1 MKGLGSALTAKEGA
15 MSLRYAILGVLDG
28 RPMTGYELGAFFEA
42 SANWVWN
49 AKLSQI
55 YPLLNSMADE
65 GVISR
70 EDEATGRRHSTR
82 YDITTAGH
90 EELREWLNTAHPLQ
104 AVRDSA
110 FLQALFLEL
119 LDADD
124 VEAVLDS
131 LIAQHEE
138 RIASWREHQR
148 QLLEGA
154 TQLIRERMQTRPA
167 HQHDRMRMMKAL
179 VFSGLVRQS
188 EAAISWARDMQV
200 ASRLNDGFGPDE
212 NG

>member
-1 MKGLGSALTAKEGA
+1 

-42 SANWVWN
+42 SAHWVWN

-70 EDEATGRRHSTR
+70 EGEATGRRQSTR
-82 YDITTAGH
+82 YAITTAGH
-90 EELREWLNTAHPLQ
+90 QELLDWLSTAHPLQ
-104 AVRDSA
+104 AVRDGG
-110 FLQALFLEL
+110 FLQGLFLEL
-119 LDADD
+119 LDAEA
-124 VEAVLDS
+124 VEAVLDAF
-131 LIAQHEE
+131 IAHHEE

-148 QLLEGA
+148 QLLDGE
-154 TQLIRERMQTRPA
+154 TQLIRERMQARPA

-188 EAAISWARDMQV
+188 EAAISWARDMQA
-200 ASRLNDGFGPDE
+200 ASLLNDGRGRGQLSCE
-212 NG
+212 

>member
-1 MKGLGSALTAKEGA
+1 

-28 RPMTGYELGAFFEA
+28 RPMTGYELGAFFEV

-82 YDITTAGH
+82 YAITADGH
-90 EELREWLNTAHPLQ
+90 HELRDWLATQHPLQ
-104 AVRDSA
+104 AVRDGA
-110 FLQALFLEL
+110 FLQGLFLEL
-119 LDADD
+119 LDADEVD
-124 VEAVLDS
+124 EVLDAF
-131 LIAQHEE
+131 IAQHEA
-138 RIASWREHQR
+138 RISAWREHQR
-148 QLLEGA
+148 QLLDGE
-154 TQLIRERMQTRPA
+154 TQLIRERMQARPA
-167 HQHDRMRMMKAL
+167 VQHDRMRMMKAL

-188 EAAISWARDMQV
+188 EAAISWARDMQI
-200 ASRLNDGFGPDE
+200 AARLNDGLGPEDLAPYQ
-212 NG
+212 

>member
-1 MKGLGSALTAKEGA
+1 
-15 MSLRYAILGVLDG
+15 MSLRMAILGVLDG

-70 EDEATGRRHSTR
+70 EEEATGRRHSTR
-82 YDITTAGH
+82 YDITEEGK
-90 EELREWLNTAHPLQ
+90 EELRDWLAAEHPLQ

-110 FLQALFLEL
+110 FLQGLFLEL
-119 LDADD
+119 LDAHE
-124 VEAVLDS
+124 VEAVLDAF
-131 LIAQHEE
+131 IAQHEE
-138 RIASWREHQR
+138 RIAGWREHQR
-148 QLLEGA
+148 QLLDGE
-154 TQLIRERMQTRPA
+154 TQLIRERMESRPA

-188 EAAISWARDMQV
+188 EAAISWARDMQA
-200 ASRLNDGFGPDE
+200 ASHLNEGMGPE
-212 NG
+212 